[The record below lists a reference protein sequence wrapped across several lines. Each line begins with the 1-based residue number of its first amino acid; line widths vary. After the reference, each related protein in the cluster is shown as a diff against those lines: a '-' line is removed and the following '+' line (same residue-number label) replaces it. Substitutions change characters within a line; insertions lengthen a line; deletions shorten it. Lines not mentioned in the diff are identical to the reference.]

1 MNLLEV
7 VIVNTI
13 YCLFPLMMYLFYL
26 LFNKNCE
33 KKENDLIL
41 DISLL
46 TSLYLLIRFTNEEVV
61 YFNALLL
68 NIPLVISFLKRRLVT
83 PIIISIIII
92 MYTQN
97 YLSINITYLI
107 IGYSLYY
114 LIYYYFYLR
123 KPMYKQFI
131 SIFLI
136 LKYFNIIINISSFYL
151 IFENTLLYIFF
162 VFSLS
167 LAFKLF
173 NVCENIT
180 KYYINKREI
189 EEDKKVR
196 SSIFRITHE
205 IKNPIA
211 VCKGYLDMFDVNNI
225 EHSKKYVPIMKSEIN
240 RTLLLLQDF
249 LAISKIKVEK
259 DYMDVNILVEDVMNN
274 FNLMLKE
281 KNIKTNIDL
290 VDDDIYI
297 LGDYNRLMQVLM
309 NVIKNSIEAIP
320 SEKAGNIS
328 IKTDINNNNFYLEI
342 SDNGVGIKDEVLKK
356 IGEPFFT
363 TKVNGT
369 GLGVS
374 LSKQIIK
381 AHDGIINYENNT
393 MGGTS
398 VKIFLPITN

>member
-46 TSLYLLIRFTNEEVV
+46 TSLYLLIRFINEEVV

-151 IFENTLLYIFF
+151 IF
-162 VFSLS
+162 
-167 LAFKLF
+167 
-173 NVCENIT
+173 
-180 KYYINKREI
+180 
-189 EEDKKVR
+189 
-196 SSIFRITHE
+196 
-205 IKNPIA
+205 
-211 VCKGYLDMFDVNNI
+211 
-225 EHSKKYVPIMKSEIN
+225 
-240 RTLLLLQDF
+240 
-249 LAISKIKVEK
+249 
-259 DYMDVNILVEDVMNN
+259 
-274 FNLMLKE
+274 
-281 KNIKTNIDL
+281 
-290 VDDDIYI
+290 
-297 LGDYNRLMQVLM
+297 
-309 NVIKNSIEAIP
+309 
-320 SEKAGNIS
+320 
-328 IKTDINNNNFYLEI
+328 
-342 SDNGVGIKDEVLKK
+342 
-356 IGEPFFT
+356 
-363 TKVNGT
+363 
-369 GLGVS
+369 
-374 LSKQIIK
+374 
-381 AHDGIINYENNT
+381 
-393 MGGTS
+393 
-398 VKIFLPITN
+398 